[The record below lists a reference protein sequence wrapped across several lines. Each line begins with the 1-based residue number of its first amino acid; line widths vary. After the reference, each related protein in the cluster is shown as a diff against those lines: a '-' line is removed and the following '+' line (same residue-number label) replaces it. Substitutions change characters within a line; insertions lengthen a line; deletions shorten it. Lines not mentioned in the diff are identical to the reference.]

1 MLNMTHEVDLD
12 NIPLIVERERIYYKA
27 LLGGKGATGSPD
39 PKHLEYL
46 LPGDRLLT
54 VDLHY
59 TEMDSPTG
67 FPFNR
72 LKCTIRLDGKR
83 ITQAQLSKICT

>member
-1 MLNMTHEVDLD
+1 MYETNLD
-12 NIPLIVERERIYYKA
+12 IPFIVERERLYYKA
-27 LLGGKGATGSPD
+27 LLGGKGAPRSPE

-46 LPGDRLLT
+46 LPGDQLLT

-59 TEMDSPTG
+59 TAMESEIG

-72 LKCTIRLDGKR
+72 LTCTMRVDGKR
-83 ITQAQLSKICT
+83 ITKAQLSKLCT